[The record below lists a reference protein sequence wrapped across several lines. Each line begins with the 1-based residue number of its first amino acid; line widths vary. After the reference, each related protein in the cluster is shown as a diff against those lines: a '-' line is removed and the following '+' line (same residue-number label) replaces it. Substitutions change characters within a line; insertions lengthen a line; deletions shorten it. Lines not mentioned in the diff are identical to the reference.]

1 MNTMP
6 MPVLHRGALTRRDN
20 RRVSLFA
27 KTKGKDLRGAEID
40 EALELCEL
48 FQANPF
54 TNDIYFFVFDADKQT
69 RRVVPVMSIGQY
81 RKTAA
86 RSGTYRPSDKEP
98 EFTYDQTL
106 KGPTNPRGIVDC
118 KVTVWQHS
126 HGEWHP
132 VVGYVRWE
140 ERAPI
145 KQIWRDNRPTG
156 EFQLDPKK
164 SNWATMPN
172 TMLAKCAEADAL
184 RKGWPEQLGG
194 LYGEGELDR
203 GTVIELSASEI
214 VAQGEQEARQ
224 ARLGGPRLQVQF
236 EANTPLVGVPHGE
249 FHAKVDEF
257 FQRNA
262 DQPSVILEWAARNRD
277 VMNDFWAIDPNA
289 ALDLKQKIETA
300 SKVGA

>member
-1 MNTMP
+1 MNSMTM
-6 MPVLHRGALTRRDN
+6 LHRGALTRRDKP
-20 RRVSLFA
+20 RVSLFA

-54 TNDIYFFVFDADKQT
+54 TNDIYFFVFDADKST

-86 RSGTYRPSDKEP
+86 RSGTYRPSDKGP
-98 EFTYDQTL
+98 EFTYDPAL

-118 KVTVWQHS
+118 KVTVWQFS
-126 HGEWHP
+126 HNEWHP
-132 VVGYVRWE
+132 VAGYVRLE

-145 KQIWRDNRPTG
+145 KQIWRNNQPTG
-156 EFQLDPKK
+156 EYQLDPKK
-164 SNWATMPN
+164 QNWATMPE

-184 RKGWPEQLGG
+184 RKGWPEQVGG
-194 LYGEGELDR
+194 LYVEGELDR

-236 EANTPLVGVPHGE
+236 ESGTPLVGVPHGE
-249 FHAKVDEF
+249 FHGRVDAF
-257 FQRNA
+257 FQKHA
-262 DQPSVILEWAARNRD
+262 DEPSVILEWAARNKD
-277 VMNDFWAIDPNA
+277 VLNDFWAIEPNA
-289 ALDLKQKIETA
+289 CLDLKQKIEA
-300 SKVGA
+300 AAKVGE

>member
-1 MNTMP
+1 MNTMAL
-6 MPVLHRGALTRRDN
+6 VQHRGALTRRDP

-27 KTKGKDLRGAEID
+27 KTKGKDLRGVEVD

-54 TNDIYFFVFDADKQT
+54 TNDIYFFVFDADKST

-98 EFTYDQTL
+98 VFSYDPAL
-106 KGPTNPRGIVDC
+106 KGATNPRGIVDC
-118 KVTVWQHS
+118 KVTVWQFS
-126 HGEWHP
+126 HNEWHP
-132 VVGYVRWE
+132 VAGYVRWE

-145 KQIWRDNRPTG
+145 KQIWRNNQPTG
-156 EFQLDPKK
+156 EYQLDPKK
-164 SNWATMPN
+164 TNWATMPE

-184 RKGWPEQLGG
+184 RKGWPEQVGG
-194 LYGEGELDR
+194 LYVEGELDR

-214 VAQGEQEARQ
+214 VAQTEQEARQ
-224 ARLGGPRLQVQF
+224 ARIGGPQIQVQF
-236 EANTPLVGVPHGE
+236 EQGTPLLGIPHGQ

-257 FQRNA
+257 FTRNA
-262 DQPSVILEWAARNRD
+262 DQPSVILEWAARN
-277 VMNDFWAIDPNA
+277 NDAMKAFWSVDPNA
-289 ALDLKQKIETA
+289 AIDLKEKIEVA
-300 SKVGA
+300 AKVGE